1 MNYNI
6 TVYINDGTEII
17 LPVTYDKEYDLR
29 RDITNLGISGVLNKD
44 EESKS
49 YLFYPSH
56 RIDRIE
62 IKEIKS

>member
-17 LPVTYDKEYDLR
+17 LPVSYDKEYDLR
-29 RDITNLGISGVLNKD
+29 RDITNLGMSGVLNKD
-44 EESKS
+44 EENN

-56 RIDRIE
+56 RIDKIE
-62 IKEIKS
+62 VEQVII

>member
-17 LPVTYDKEYDLR
+17 LPVSYEKEYDLR
-29 RDITNLGISGVLNKD
+29 RDITNLGMSGVLNKNED
-44 EESKS
+44 NS

-56 RIDRIE
+56 KIDRIE
-62 IKEIKS
+62 VEEIKS